1 LQASLQ
7 NKFIYRHALRYRR
20 KPALMCPMTK
30 KQALKLFGG
39 LKPMAEAL
47 GISRQAIDQWPDKL
61 TTKQADWVS
70 GAALRLGLFKR

>member
-1 LQASLQ
+1 M
-7 NKFIYRHALRYRR
+7 R
-20 KPALMCPMTK
+20 MTK

-61 TTKQADWVS
+61 TQKQADWVS
-70 GAALRLGLFKR
+70 GAALRLGLIKR